1 MTPPN
6 DFDLLGFIKDF
17 LWAPALA
24 LIGWAWTRNQ
34 KEHDDLRES
43 HEKLSDSTHSGHSIL
58 NDKIMEYVDTV
69 VGDMKDEQRRKSDKL
84 ALHIEK
90 LFENAEKDRKE
101 FSKVMTD
108 HREDSYKRHI
118 ELLQAIHSK
127 ADRKDIP

>member
-17 LWAPALA
+17 LWAPALG
-24 LIGWAWTRNQ
+24 LIAWAWNRNQ

-43 HEKLSDSTHSGHSIL
+43 HEKLSDSTHSGHSTL